1 MMARNKYV
9 AMCCYCKKP
18 VPAGAGFLERS
29 ASGTWATIHADCA
42 VKRREE
48 KKAQN
53 GIHKRL

>member
-1 MMARNKYV
+1 MARNKYV
-9 AMCCYCKKP
+9 AKCCYCKNP
-18 VPAGAGFLERS
+18 VPAGAGYLERS
-29 ASGTWATIHADCA
+29 ATGTWTTIHADCA

>member
-1 MMARNKYV
+1 MARNKYV

-18 VPAGAGFLERS
+18 VPAGAGMVDRS
-29 ASGTWATIHADCA
+29 VGFARVIHADCA
-42 VKRREE
+42 VKRRDE

>member
-1 MMARNKYV
+1 MARNKYV

-18 VPAGAGFLERS
+18 VPVGAGFLERS
-29 ASGTWATIHADCA
+29 ASGTWATIHADSA

-53 GIHKRL
+53 DNRKAV